1 MNKPLFLFVGRSAS
15 GKSTI
20 ADLLVKQY
28 AYKQVWSYTTR
39 KPRYDGEPNHIFISK
54 EEFNNLGELAA
65 YTLYNGNEYGT
76 TFEQLCLDDIY
87 VIDVPGVETLL
98 SNYEKINRP
107 IRIIYFDASV
117 VTCIDRMIDRH
128 SSDMEIVSRLHND
141 HEFDWKDRLDKAVW
155 HYNKNLNKNIE
166 LYTVN
171 ANLSISEVLDQV
183 LYYMQ
188 DFTEV

>member
-65 YTLYNGNEYGT
+65 YTLYNGNEYGLISAT
-76 TFEQLCLDDIY
+76 DLA
-87 VIDVPGVETLL
+87 
-98 SNYEKINRP
+98 KISNRP

-171 ANLSISEVLDQV
+171 ANLSISVVLDQV